1 MEKPAQTQFPIHD
14 LLVHRWSP
22 RAFGEKPV
30 ESHTLCSLFEAAR
43 WAPSSNNEQPWRFI
57 MAKKTDHEKKWKRLF
72 DCLAEGNRRWAFR
85 APVLMLSIASINFEE
100 DGKPNRH
107 AFHDTGLAVENLVLQ
122 ATAQG
127 LAAHQMAGFDVE
139 KARVDLRIPLGYEP
153 VAMIA
158 IGYPG
163 DPAVLPDRLR
173 ERELRPRDRRP
184 IEEWTFVG
192 QWGTPFSSSAV
203 VREEESNR

>member
-1 MEKPAQTQFPIHD
+1 MDKPAQTQFPIHD
-14 LLVHRWSP
+14 LLVRRWSP
-22 RAFGEKPV
+22 RAFDERPI
-30 ESHTLCSLFEAAR
+30 EATALWSLFEAAR

-57 MAKKTDHEKKWKRLF
+57 VATKSDRETDWTRLF
-72 DCLAEGNRRWAFR
+72 ECLAEGNRVWVIR
-85 APVLMLSIASINFEE
+85 APVLILSVASLNFED

-139 KARVDLRIPLGYEP
+139 KARTDLLIPSGYEP

-163 DPAVLPDRLR
+163 DPAVLPERLR
-173 ERELRPRDRRP
+173 DREVRPRSRRR
-184 IEEWTFVG
+184 IEEWTFFG
-192 QWGTPFSSSAV
+192 QWGIP
-203 VREEESNR
+203 NR